1 MASALGPVSKSAYQ
15 KNDPVA
21 GSENATLRLSEL
33 QQYIFA
39 HYVATGA
46 RDVDMTPRFWPYSEL
61 VEIIEDKI
69 MLGVRKF
76 GITSSVT
83 CRPVASAFLDLL
95 IDQRGFSTVTGSLG
109 EKMHRYQPE
118 YFRPSID
125 QLIATNPIILE
136 AQSAGLDFWR
146 AAFAQRHR

>member
-1 MASALGPVSKSAYQ
+1 
-15 KNDPVA
+15 
-21 GSENATLRLSEL
+21 LRLSRRGDAKLKLSEL

-46 RDVDMTPRFWPYSEL
+46 RDINMTPRFWPYTEL

-95 IDQRGFSTVTGSLG
+95 IEQQGFSTVTGALG
-109 EKMHRYQPE
+109 EKMHRFQPE
-118 YFRPSID
+118 SFRPSID

-136 AQSAGLDFWR
+136 AESVGPDFWR
-146 AAFAQRHR
+146 VAFAQRHH